1 MENNF
6 RSYLDSARSIL
17 IILPKKPYFDQ
28 VAAGLSLYLTLLGK
42 KEVDIVCPN
51 PMLVEFNRLVGV
63 DKVKSELGNKNLVI
77 RIVNYKASDIERVS
91 SEVKNEELYLTV
103 IPQPGVNPPLE
114 NQVMLSH
121 SGVSADLIILIG
133 GADQTHFPMIS
144 NQDLAGL
151 PKVHI
156 GLRPLSLGQGV
167 SVVSFVKPSSSVS
180 EIVADLI
187 REAELEVDGDTA
199 SNLIAGIEMGSNH
212 YSSDGVSA
220 NTFQTIADLMR
231 LGGRRL
237 PQLPK
242 KDYPQGAIPAVQPT
256 FQPASVENKEEKKEE
271 DSLEETPPQDWLAPK
286 IFKGTSVS

>member
-6 RSYLDSARSIL
+6 RSYLDSARSVL

-28 VAAGLSLYLTLLGK
+28 VAAGLSLYLALLGK

-77 RIVNYKASDIERVS
+77 RIANYKASDVERVS

-103 IPQPGVNPPLE
+103 IPQPGVNPPLKD
-114 NQVMLSH
+114 QVMLSH
-121 SGVSADLIILIG
+121 SGVSADLIILI
-133 GADQTHFPMIS
+133 
-144 NQDLAGL
+144 
-151 PKVHI
+151 
-156 GLRPLSLGQGV
+156 
-167 SVVSFVKPSSSVS
+167 
-180 EIVADLI
+180 
-187 REAELEVDGDTA
+187 
-199 SNLIAGIEMGSNH
+199 
-212 YSSDGVSA
+212 
-220 NTFQTIADLMR
+220 
-231 LGGRRL
+231 GGRRL

-256 FQPASVENKEEKKEE
+256 FQAASVENKEEKKEE

>member
-17 IILPKKPYFDQ
+17 IVLPKKPYFDQ

-77 RIVNYKASDIERVS
+77 RIANYKASDIERVS

-114 NQVMLSH
+114 DQVVVSH
-121 SGVSADLIILIG
+121 SGVSADLIVLIG
-133 GADQTHFPMIS
+133 GADQTHFPMLTS
-144 NQDLAGL
+144 EDLVNL
-151 PKVHI
+151 PKIHI
-156 GLRPLSLGQGV
+156 GLRPLSLTQGL
-167 SVVSFVKPSSSVS
+167 SVISFVKPASSVS

-187 REAELEVDGDTA
+187 KEAELEVDSDIA

-212 YSSDGVSA
+212 YMSGGVSA
-220 NTFQTIADLMR
+220 NTFQLIADLMR
-231 LGGRRL
+231 LGGKRL

-242 KDYPQGAIPAVQPT
+242 KDYPQGSIPIPQSFQQTVAAI
-256 FQPASVENKEEKKEE
+256 EEKPQEQA
-271 DSLEETPPQDWLAPK
+271 LEENPPEDWLAPK
-286 IFKGTSVS
+286 IFKSTSTS

>member
-17 IILPKKPYFDQ
+17 IILSKKPYFDQ
-28 VAAGLSLYLTLLGK
+28 VAAGLSLYLSLLGK
-42 KEVDIVCPN
+42 RDVDIVCPS

-63 DKVKSELGNKNLVI
+63 DKVKSELENKNLVI
-77 RIVNYKASDIERVS
+77 RIANYKASDIERVS

-103 IPQPGVNPPLE
+103 IPRSGVNPPLKD
-114 NQVMLSH
+114 QVMLSH

-133 GADQTHFPMIS
+133 GADQTHFPMLS
-144 NQDLAGL
+144 NPDLASL
-151 PKVHI
+151 PKIHV

-167 SVVSFVKPSSSVS
+167 SVISFARHSSSVS

-199 SNLIAGIEMGSNH
+199 SNLIAGIEVGSNH
-212 YSSDGVSA
+212 YTTDGVSA
-220 NTFQTIADLMR
+220 DTFQTIADLMR

-242 KDYPQGAIPAVQPT
+242 KNYPQGAIPTVHPT
-256 FQPASVENKEEKKEE
+256 FQATGVENKEEKNTEG
-271 DSLEETPPQDWLAPK
+271 SLEEAPPQDWLAPK
-286 IFKGTSVS
+286 IFKGTSIS

>member
-114 NQVMLSH
+114 NQVMLSR
-121 SGVSADLIILIG
+121 SGVSADLIVLIG
-133 GADQTHFPMIS
+133 GADQTHFPMLTS
-144 NQDLAGL
+144 EDLINL
-151 PKVHI
+151 PKIHI
-156 GLRPLSLGQGV
+156 GLRPISLTQGLSV
-167 SVVSFVKPSSSVS
+167 ISFVKPASSVS

-187 REAELEVDGDTA
+187 KEAELEVDSDIA

-212 YSSDGVSA
+212 YMSSGVSA
-220 NTFQTIADLMR
+220 NTFQLIADLMR
-231 LGGRRL
+231 LGGKRL

-242 KDYPQGAIPAVQPT
+242 KDYPQGSIPTPQSFQQTEAAI
-256 FQPASVENKEEKKEE
+256 EEKPQEQA
-271 DSLEETPPQDWLAPK
+271 LEENPPEDWLAPK
-286 IFKGTSVS
+286 IFKSTSNS